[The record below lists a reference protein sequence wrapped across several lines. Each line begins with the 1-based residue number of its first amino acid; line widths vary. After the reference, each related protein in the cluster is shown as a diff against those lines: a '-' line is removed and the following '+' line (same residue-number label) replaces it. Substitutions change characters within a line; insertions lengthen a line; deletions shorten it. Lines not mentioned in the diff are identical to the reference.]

1 MKMHIR
7 LELDPAPVRHI
18 AVQCPSCKRW
28 FHGQAIADNWIQFE
42 HEINFTKFDC
52 PVCGHPFGAFE
63 YGDEIIIDTDY
74 KDIYEGCLQKKETW
88 E

>member
-1 MKMHIR
+1 MRVR

-28 FHGQAIADNWIQFE
+28 FHGQEIADDWIEYEYQ
-42 HEINFTKFDC
+42 INFARFRC
-52 PVCGHPFGAFE
+52 PICGHPFGAFD
-63 YGDEIIIDTDY
+63 YSDDIVIDTDY
-74 KDIYEGCLQKKETW
+74 KDIYEGCLHRKEIW

>member
-1 MKMHIR
+1 MHIR

-28 FHGQAIADNWIQFE
+28 FHGQEISDNWIQFE

-52 PVCGHPFGAFE
+52 PVCSHSFGAFE
-63 YGDEIIIDTDY
+63 FGDEIIIDTDY
-74 KDIYEGCLQKKETW
+74 KDIYDGCLKKKEVW